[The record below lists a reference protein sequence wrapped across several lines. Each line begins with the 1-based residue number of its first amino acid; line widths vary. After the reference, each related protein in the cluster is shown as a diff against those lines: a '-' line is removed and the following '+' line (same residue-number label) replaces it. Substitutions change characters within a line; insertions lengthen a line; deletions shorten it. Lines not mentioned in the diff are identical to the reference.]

1 MLAEENC
8 DRLAERLPVLLRAR
22 CRKSS
27 WHVFAVEIGDLS
39 QGGCS
44 IVGSSEA
51 FLPGE
56 LVRLSLAHLK
66 PIEAEVRWLRED
78 KVGVEFRV
86 ALKARVIEQI
96 AQAYAMAA
104 KPSQD

>member
-8 DRLAERLPVLLRAR
+8 DRLAERRPVLLRGR

-27 WHVFAVEIGDLS
+27 WYVFPVELGDLS

-51 FLPGE
+51 FVPGE
-56 LVRLSLAHLK
+56 VVRLSLAHLK
-66 PIEAEVRWLRED
+66 PVEAEVRWLRD
-78 KVGVEFRV
+78 DRVGVEFRV
-86 ALKARVIEQI
+86 ALKVRVIEQI
-96 AQAYAMAA
+96 AEAYGIAV
-104 KPSQD
+104 KPPQD